1 MGQVQS
7 SWLYVCIFFIEILG
21 RVCMLYLLIGIGIAE
36 ICPIENTSREW
47 KSSDMASCQTEVTE
61 YCSSRKGSC
70 FKLCHKLQIKYCHEQ
85 VKSKSTNQRSR
96 RSTRQ
101 KYEEPIV
108 HAQDHGASD
117 YEMIFEDCVQAE
129 VMDDECAIYCSDPKY
144 APLPWG
150 ICEKLKQEG
159 SQPKQESSQLEQESS
174 SGMCSSISF
183 SSSLWLGMVGFLT
196 VAYRR
201 EG

>member
-1 MGQVQS
+1 
-7 SWLYVCIFFIEILG
+7 
-21 RVCMLYLLIGIGIAE
+21 MLYLLIGIGIAE

-70 FKLCHKLQIKYCHEQ
+70 FEDCYKLQIRYCHKQ
-85 VKSKSTNQRSR
+85 VKSKSTNKSSR

-101 KYEEPIV
+101 KYEEPIPDYQNGYNECV
-108 HAQDHGASD
+108 SGWRDSD
-117 YEMIFEDCVQAE
+117 S
-129 VMDDECAIYCSDPKY
+129 DECAIYCSDPKF